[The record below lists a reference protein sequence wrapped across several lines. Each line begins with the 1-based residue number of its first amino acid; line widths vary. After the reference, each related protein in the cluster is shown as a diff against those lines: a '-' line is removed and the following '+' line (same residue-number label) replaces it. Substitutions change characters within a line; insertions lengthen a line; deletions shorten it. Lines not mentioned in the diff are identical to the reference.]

1 MPAVNHQH
9 LERCRSDPELA
20 NICFKFC
27 EKVNVLKLFFKISFG
42 YVLNIY
48 FIALE
53 LLAVHELTYV
63 QRIVLLCIHL
73 EDCSNLMV
81 DLIPTISNIAVT
93 LRGFNT
99 NCQTILRKDLSIYCL
114 QEMYCSF
121 QFIFNF
127 LTICFEITLE
137 NKCKN
142 STKNCATDLD

>member
-1 MPAVNHQH
+1 MFSNCFLRFH
-9 LERCRSDPELA
+9 LGMYLT
-20 NICFKFC
+20 
-27 EKVNVLKLFFKISFG
+27 
-42 YVLNIY
+42 
-48 FIALE
+48 FI
-53 LLAVHELTYV
+53 LAVHELTYM
-63 QRIVLLCIHL
+63 QKIVLLCIHL

-81 DLIPTISNIAVT
+81 DLIPAISNITVT